1 MGGFWLVPVQKTIKL
16 IVCWDGLLSSKLLC
30 QEAVLMHTGVFPHFV
45 YQYTG
50 ILVSV
55 NRTFRQK
62 SGRIFVKKIAFF
74 RSGPASPEGGP

>member
-50 ILVSV
+50 ILVE
-55 NRTFRQK
+55 RQ
-62 SGRIFVKKIAFF
+62 SDVSPKIGADFC
-74 RSGPASPEGGP
+74 